1 MIVVGKHV
9 ISRARRMH
17 LRGTE
22 FRSRL
27 LKDRREG
34 RGVAGNSAEMYTQ
47 VCAHS
52 ISRFRE
58 TRSLMTLGR

>member
-1 MIVVGKHV
+1 MWLVERVGCIYV
-9 ISRARRMH
+9 A
-17 LRGTE
+17 E
-22 FRSRL
+22 FRSHL

-58 TRSLMTLGR
+58 AQSLMTLGR